1 MPASPFGKETRI
13 RILKEYFKDAGEVS
27 EENAWEHVYRCLLW
41 INTTAGLAHIYNS
54 NHMQPGGGFFIHE
67 PYVSLRHFANA
78 LA

>member
-41 INTTAGLAHIYNS
+41 INATAGLAHIYEL
-54 NHMQPGGGFFIHE
+54 QPHAAWWRFSYTSRTFH
-67 PYVSLRHFANA
+67 
-78 LA
+78 